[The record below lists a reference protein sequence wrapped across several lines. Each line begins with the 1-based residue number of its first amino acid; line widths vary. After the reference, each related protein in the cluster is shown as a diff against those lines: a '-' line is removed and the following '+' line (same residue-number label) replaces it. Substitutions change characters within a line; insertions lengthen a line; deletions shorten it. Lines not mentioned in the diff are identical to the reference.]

1 MEDRRIVELYWQR
14 SEQAI
19 AETAEKYGSRLRRLG
34 EAMLEDRQAVEEC
47 ENDTYFRAWNAIP
60 PHRPMDYLFAFL
72 ARIMRHAV
80 LNACTAHRRR
90 RQRYGELTEELEQCL
105 ASSADPEDTVD
116 GMAMGESVSAFLR
129 TLPRE
134 QWIIFLRRYWYF
146 DSVGEIA
153 RFCGIS
159 ESKVKSV
166 LFRIRNH
173 LREHLKK
180 EGFLV

>member
-14 SEQAI
+14 SEQAV

-47 ENDTYFRAWNAIP
+47 ENDTYFQAWNAIP
-60 PHRPMDYLFAFL
+60 PHRPVDYLFAFL
-72 ARIMRHAV
+72 ARIMRHGV

-90 RQRYGELTEELEQCL
+90 GQRYGELTEELEQCL
-105 ASSADPEDTVD
+105 ASSADPAGTVD
-116 GMAMGESVSAFLR
+116 GMALGESVSAFLR

-134 QWIIFLRRYWYF
+134 QWTIFLRRYWYF